1 MKAETQRLG
10 AILMQHQQM
19 MEQRERLHREQVR
32 QMEINRVYQQALQQR
47 AQERRLKVLISIISF
62 LDFNHIPLSVL
73 MRT

>member
-1 MKAETQRLG
+1 
-10 AILMQHQQM
+10 MQHQQM